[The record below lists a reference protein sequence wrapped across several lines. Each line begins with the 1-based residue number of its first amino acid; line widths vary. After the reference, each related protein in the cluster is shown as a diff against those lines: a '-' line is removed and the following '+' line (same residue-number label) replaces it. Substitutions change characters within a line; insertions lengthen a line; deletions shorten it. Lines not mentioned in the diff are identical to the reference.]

1 MKRLLVALAAAA
13 CAAIGPMLS
22 ASAFTPQSTAA
33 TNAIGWL
40 HAQQSA
46 DGTVAG
52 DASRTEETIWGL
64 VANSGSVADF
74 ATSGKSPVD
83 SLRVHIA
90 SEEKTAGNIG
100 SLIMA
105 VSAAGLDPTSF
116 AGRNVVQD
124 LACTYTPSTGSF
136 NPQLFNDALAVLA
149 IPRDSVPAKAVDF
162 LLSQQKADGG
172 WEFGTGFGSDTNTT
186 AIVMMAL
193 VSANG
198 LTTAARD
205 RALAYLKTQQQASG
219 GFEYAAGSADSDPN
233 SDANVI
239 EALLATEQDPTGTAW
254 SIGDKNAVTDLL
266 TFQFSNGGF
275 GFSRPGSSATAAPDA
290 FSTTQALPALASR
303 FLPVRQ
309 TTGVMPSSCPA
320 TTTAS
325 ASPSPSPSPPST
337 AHLAQTGARP
347 ASSMPVLPLLLG
359 LLLVMLGWRLKRR
372 VD

>member
-13 CAAIGPMLS
+13 CAATAPALT
-22 ASAFTPQSTAA
+22 ASAFTPQTTAA
-33 TNAIGWL
+33 TNALGWL
-40 HAQQSA
+40 HTQQSA

-52 DASRTEETIWGL
+52 DPSRTEETVWGL

-74 ATSGKSPVD
+74 ATSGKTPID

-116 AGRNVVQD
+116 AGRNLVQD
-124 LACTYTPSTGSF
+124 LACTYTPSTGAF

-149 IPRDSVPAKAVDF
+149 IPPDSVPPKAVDF
-162 LLSQQKADGG
+162 LLSQQQADGG
-172 WEFGTGFGSDTNTT
+172 WEFGAGFGSDTNTS
-186 AIVMMAL
+186 AIVLMAL

-219 GFEYAAGSADSDPN
+219 GFEYAAGSGDSDPN

-239 EALLATEQDPTGTAW
+239 EALLAAEQDPTSTEW
-254 SIGDKNAVTDLL
+254 SIGEKNAVADLS
-266 TFQFSNGGF
+266 TFQYSNGGF
-275 GFSRPGSSATAAPDA
+275 GFTRPGSSATAAPDA
-290 FSTTQALPALASR
+290 FSSTQSLPALASR

-309 TTGVMPSSCPA
+309 TAGVMPSTCPA

-325 ASPSPSPSPPST
+325 ASTSSSPSPPST

-347 ASSMPVLPLLLG
+347 APSVPLLPALLG
-359 LLLVMLGWRLKRR
+359 LALVILGWRLRRR
-372 VD
+372 VH